1 MLSTG
6 QRWVERGGAGGRR
19 IRFVITPPESIVDA
33 FLAFLDLFDFDMGR
47 EHAARRTIQILKS
60 ARRPKV
66 KMPTVIPVAFVLRF
80 VMAIGKEI

>member
-1 MLSTG
+1 MG
-6 QRWVERGGAGGRR
+6 RAGRRGRR
-19 IRFVITPPESIVDA
+19 IRFVITPPTESIVDA

>member
-1 MLSTG
+1 MG
-6 QRWVERGGAGGRR
+6 RAGRRGRR

-47 EHAARRTIQILKS
+47 EHAAARRTIQILKS
-60 ARRPKV
+60 AQRRPKV

>member
-1 MLSTG
+1 MG
-6 QRWVERGGAGGRR
+6 RAGRRGRR

-47 EHAARRTIQILKS
+47 RHAAARRTIQILKS